1 MDVDKEMEKVQDVER
16 YSNAPVEIA
25 AGVVGPSANRSIVK
39 SAVALACEAGLKPTD
54 CDIAIE
60 YLRNEEN
67 EYDEDGF
74 WDYYQEDLVK
84 NREDGLPL
92 HCVHV
97 AACPDSGLLLGYVEY
112 YGMVRRVIVLSKA
125 YKGKPVRR
133 TYCVNPVDGQKL
145 SDVEVNLDDST
156 FEVVKNQTSE
166 GLRAGLLKA
175 VNQIMRSGVLLS
187 RSRTIARQISGIL
200 STSETAPATQSANL
214 ALGDSYVVTGPSGLI
229 GLVFEQDLC
238 LAHHLPE
245 VVTKTQHQHSQFHP
259 VRLLQ
264 PDLQRLIDRPQELLR
279 RHLPP
284 HCRIM
289 YRNCK
294 SYRLHKRHGRVAHLF
309 LVMLCHHFPLYI
321 FRLLLPCPRTTSAL

>member
-60 YLRNEEN
+60 YLRNEES

-125 YKGKPVRR
+125 YKGKPVSP
-133 TYCVNPVDGQKL
+133 N
-145 SDVEVNLDDST
+145 
-156 FEVVKNQTSE
+156 
-166 GLRAGLLKA
+166 
-175 VNQIMRSGVLLS
+175 VLC
-187 RSRTIARQISGIL
+187 Q
-200 STSETAPATQSANL
+200 
-214 ALGDSYVVTGPSGLI
+214 PSGWT
-229 GLVFEQDLC
+229 E
-238 LAHHLPE
+238 A
-245 VVTKTQHQHSQFHP
+245 
-259 VRLLQ
+259 
-264 PDLQRLIDRPQELLR
+264 
-279 RHLPP
+279 
-284 HCRIM
+284 
-289 YRNCK
+289 
-294 SYRLHKRHGRVAHLF
+294 
-309 LVMLCHHFPLYI
+309 
-321 FRLLLPCPRTTSAL
+321 

>member
-1 MDVDKEMEKVQDVER
+1 M
-16 YSNAPVEIA
+16 EIA

-187 RSRTIARQISGIL
+187 RSRTIARQSVECL
-200 STSETAPATQSANL
+200 KSTARK
-214 ALGDSYVVTGPSGLI
+214 TGWW
-229 GLVFEQDLC
+229 
-238 LAHHLPE
+238 
-245 VVTKTQHQHSQFHP
+245 
-259 VRLLQ
+259 
-264 PDLQRLIDRPQELLR
+264 
-279 RHLPP
+279 
-284 HCRIM
+284 
-289 YRNCK
+289 
-294 SYRLHKRHGRVAHLF
+294 
-309 LVMLCHHFPLYI
+309 
-321 FRLLLPCPRTTSAL
+321 